1 MLRRGKVDVSLH
13 RLKKVREQDVVLEL
27 DVVLEQD
34 GELAGL
40 VGDQCTS
47 TVTLK
52 TQVRIT
58 FLEMDSTKK

>member
-1 MLRRGKVDVSLH
+1 MLRRGEVDVSLY

-40 VGDQCTS
+40 VGDQ
-47 TVTLK
+47 
-52 TQVRIT
+52 
-58 FLEMDSTKK
+58 